1 MEIVHNIAQRRL
13 RNTLTISGIVIGILA
28 LTLTGAMA
36 EHFRAQF
43 EGGVRY
49 YSSNIQVSDDA
60 GGNAGVISLGKIDPI
75 QKVPGVA
82 LALPSIGLMAKPGS
96 AGGVPLG
103 LPDTIVYTDPRER
116 DHTRLKTAIAYGRQL
131 QPNRQGEVVL
141 GYDLASEFRVRVGD
155 SLDLPIRPRNANP
168 DFVNHPFKVVGI
180 LKKTNT
186 FPDATA
192 SVGLFDAQ
200 MLLQESLPASFRD
213 RVDPSSLASRITVYG
228 KPGVDLD
235 KLADRINAKVPGVTA
250 TRPTDFVNTFDQGAR
265 FTAIAIGTALLAILF
280 GAVLV
285 VNTMLAAVIERSLE
299 IALKVTFGARPW
311 QVGVEYLLE
320 ATIIALIG
328 GVIGFALGAGLA
340 ALLDLAGRT
349 VNMDVFLI
357 TDRLAK
363 IVLGFA
369 VALGVGAG
377 IIPALRAAKLDPD
390 LALRAL

>member
-1 MEIVHNIAQRRL
+1 
-13 RNTLTISGIVIGILA
+13 
-28 LTLTGAMA
+28 
-36 EHFRAQF
+36 
-43 EGGVRY
+43 GV
-49 YSSNIQVSDDA
+49 
-60 GGNAGVISLGKIDPI
+60 K
-75 QKVPGVA
+75 
-82 LALPSIGLMAKPGS
+82 
-96 AGGVPLG
+96 
-103 LPDTIVYTDPRER
+103 
-116 DHTRLKTAIAYGRQL
+116 
-131 QPNRQGEVVL
+131 
-141 GYDLASEFRVRVGD
+141 VGD
-155 SLDLPIRPRNANP
+155 QFDLPIRPRNTNP

-186 FPDATA
+186 IPDATA
-192 SVGLFDAQ
+192 SVSLLDAQ
-200 MLLQESLPASFRD
+200 TLLQESLPASFRD

>member
-1 MEIVHNIAQRRL
+1 MEIFHNIAQRRL
-13 RNTLTISGIVIGILA
+13 RKTLTISGIVIGILA

-36 EHFRAQF
+36 EHFHAQF

-49 YSSNIQVSDDA
+49 FSSNIQVADDA
-60 GGNAGVISLGKIDPI
+60 GGYAGVVSLSKIDPI

-82 LALPSIGLMAKPGS
+82 VALPSIGLMARPGS
-96 AGGVPLG
+96 ASSPSLG
-103 LPDTIVYTDPRER
+103 LPDTIVFTDPRER

-141 GYDLASEFRVRVGD
+141 GHDLADELRVRVGD

-180 LKKTNT
+180 LKKTNSL
-186 FPDATA
+186 PDATA

-235 KLADRINAKVPGVTA
+235 KLADRINANVPGVTA

-265 FTAIAIGTALLAILF
+265 FTAIAIGAALLAILF

-285 VNTMLAAVIERSLE
+285 VNTMLAAVIERSRE
-299 IALKVTFGARPW
+299 IALKVTFGARTW
-311 QVGVEYLLE
+311 QIGVEYLLE
-320 ATIIALIG
+320 ATIIALVG

-369 VALGVGAG
+369 VTLGVGAG
-377 IIPALRAAKLDPD
+377 IIPALRAARLDPD

>member
-1 MEIVHNIAQRRL
+1 MEIFHNIAQRRL

-36 EHFRAQF
+36 EHFHAQF

-49 YSSNIQVSDDA
+49 FSSNIQVFDSA
-60 GGNAGVISLGKIDPI
+60 GSYAGVISLSKIDPI
-75 QKVPGVA
+75 QRVPGVA
-82 LALPSIGLMAKPGS
+82 VALPSIGLPARPGS
-96 AGGVPLG
+96 ASSVALG

-116 DHTRLKTAIAYGRQL
+116 DHSRLKTAIADGRQL

-141 GYDLASEFRVRVGD
+141 GYDLAGEFRVRVGD
-155 SLDLPIRPRNANP
+155 SLDLPVRPRNANP
-168 DFVNHPFKVVGI
+168 DFVSHPFKVVGI

-186 FPDATA
+186 LPDATA

-235 KLADRINAKVPGVTA
+235 KLADRINSSVPGVTA
-250 TRPTDFVNTFDQGAR
+250 TRPTDYVNTYDQSAR
-265 FTAIAIGTALLAILF
+265 FTGLAIGIALLALLF
-280 GAVLV
+280 GAVIV
-285 VNTMLAAVIERSLE
+285 VNTMLVAVIERGRE
-299 IALKVTFGARPW
+299 IALKMTFGARAW
-311 QVGVEYLLE
+311 HIVVEYVLE
-320 ATIIALIG
+320 ATIIGLVG

-349 VNMDVFLI
+349 VNMDVFLV
-357 TDRLAK
+357 TDRLAW
-363 IVLGFA
+363 I
-369 VALGVGAG
+369 ALGLAAALGAGAG
-377 IIPALRAAKLDPD
+377 IIPALRAARLDPE
-390 LALRAL
+390 LALRAP

>member
-1 MEIVHNIAQRRL
+1 MEIFHNIAQRRL

-36 EHFRAQF
+36 EHFHAQF
-43 EGGVRY
+43 EGGGTY
-49 YSSNIQVSDDA
+49 FSSNIQVADDA
-60 GGNAGVISLGKIDPI
+60 VGYAGVISLSKIDPI

-82 LALPSIGLMAKPGS
+82 VALPSIGLMARPGS
-96 AGGVPLG
+96 AGSVPFG

-116 DHTRLKTAIAYGRQL
+116 DHTRLKTAIAFGRQL

-141 GYDLASEFRVRVGD
+141 GYDLANEFRVRVGD
-155 SLDLPIRPRNANP
+155 SLDLPIRPPNANP

-180 LKKTNT
+180 LRKTNT
-186 FPDATA
+186 LPDATA

-200 MLLQESLPASFRD
+200 MMLQESLPASFRD

-235 KLADRINAKVPGVTA
+235 RLADRINANVPGVKA

-265 FTAIAIGTALLAILF
+265 FTGIAIGTALLAILF
-280 GAVLV
+280 GAVFV
-285 VNTMLAAVIERSLE
+285 VNTMLVAVIERRRE
-299 IALKVTFGARPW
+299 IALKVTFGARAW
-311 QVGVEYLLE
+311 HIGVEYLLE
-320 ATIIALIG
+320 ATLITLVG

-349 VNMDVFLI
+349 VDMDVFLV

-363 IVLGFA
+363 VTLGFTL
-369 VALGVGAG
+369 ALGVGAG
-377 IIPALRAAKLDPD
+377 IIPALRAARLDPD
-390 LALRAL
+390 LALRSL